1 MEIFDKYR
9 SELNKVCLTNQVEEL
24 YAFGSVLSDQFNE
37 NSDIDFIVSILLDD
51 PIEYA
56 EKYFDLKFDLEKL
69 FDKKIDLLEQ
79 KALRNKTFK
88 NIINQKKTLVYAR
101 RDKGLA

>member
-79 KALRNKTFK
+79 KALHNKTFK